1 MTKDPKVEAMRN
13 RATRIVGTGVP
24 YGEFEELID
33 GIDRW
38 EDWCAAW
45 SARAAIHEEIGR
57 EALASGHGLSAGHH
71 LNTAALI
78 YHFGK
83 FTFINDM
90 AQLRAAHQ
98 KAVECMTLA
107 LPHFLPPGAHIQIPY
122 EGKFLAA
129 NLRRPEGQAPAPVVI
144 LVSGLDAAKEELHD
158 TEQFFLERGMA
169 TLSVDGPGQGE
180 AEYDFPLR
188 YDFEVPMGA
197 AIDWVET
204 RSDLDRARIGL
215 LGSSLGGYF
224 AARTVAFEKRIK
236 ACICNS
242 ISYEIYESFDQR
254 PPGLKELYCV
264 RFHCGAVDEVKE
276 RVKAFDI
283 ADWVPNITCPM
294 FVIGSRED
302 RVRSYKD
309 AERLA
314 AEVSGPAELLIVEG
328 AIHVAAN
335 RPYHHQTQTADWMA
349 QELGLEKM

>member
-13 RATRIVGTGVP
+13 RAPRIVGTGVP

-83 FTFINDM
+83 FTFIDDM

-197 AIDWVET
+197 AIDWVKREATSIGRGSDFWVRVSAAISRPGLSPSKSGSRPASATVFPTRFTRVLIKGLPASRSCIACASIAARWT
-204 RSDLDRARIGL
+204 RSRNG
-215 LGSSLGGYF
+215 
-224 AARTVAFEKRIK
+224 
-236 ACICNS
+236 
-242 ISYEIYESFDQR
+242 
-254 PPGLKELYCV
+254 
-264 RFHCGAVDEVKE
+264 
-276 RVKAFDI
+276 
-283 ADWVPNITCPM
+283 
-294 FVIGSRED
+294 
-302 RVRSYKD
+302 
-309 AERLA
+309 
-314 AEVSGPAELLIVEG
+314 
-328 AIHVAAN
+328 
-335 RPYHHQTQTADWMA
+335 
-349 QELGLEKM
+349 